1 MNKIINNIWLGDAAD
16 VLDDKELKVNNIS
29 AIVNVAN
36 EQHVV
41 VRDNTIKFFKFGFID
56 GGYNSKILVKMAVEL
71 IKELA
76 SLRKN
81 ILVVCA
87 CGINRS
93 PAIIAEYLS
102 KYDYCYYDEAIEK
115 VKKCRMCVNSN
126 FRLYDRKREVF
137 TLGEVKK

>member
-16 VLDDKELKVNNIS
+16 ILDDKELKNNNIT

-36 EQHVV
+36 EQHIVV
-41 VRDNTIKFFKFGFID
+41 KDNSIQYIKIGFID
-56 GGYNSKILVKMAVEL
+56 GGYNSKSLVKMTVEL
-71 IKELA
+71 IKLFA

-93 PAIIAEYLS
+93 PAIIAEYLC

-115 VKKCRMCVNSN
+115 VKKCRMCVNTN
-126 FRLYDRKREVF
+126 FRLYKRKPEVF
-137 TLGEVKK
+137 GLRDVKK